1 MKQLYYAGFVMV
13 VMLLANCTKVEKDV
27 HDYFPV
33 VKTVSAQ
40 VVADGSVEITGEIL
54 SSGNTDV
61 YYVGFCA
68 DTVPN
73 PRMTANQRQSA
84 GLDGKRFTYTYEG
97 LDATKKY
104 YFRAWATNKEGYAI
118 GGDVQVDSVFL
129 PSDPVPCNLTINSIS
144 VNSATE
150 LYTNTSALVQ
160 SGGGWVVT
168 ATSNNHK
175 LEVRFA
181 ATKPLSGKYII
192 TKATPD
198 DRYINMFLDN
208 VAVNGGAEVYIRQLT
223 GGKLKI
229 SLCSAFVSSGGA
241 ADDVLKTSFVTQ

>member
-40 VVADGSVEITGEIL
+40 VVADGSVEITGEIV

-118 GGDVQVDSVFL
+118 GGDVEVDSVFL
-129 PSDPVPCNLTINSIS
+129 PSDPVPCNLNINSIS
-144 VNSATE
+144 VNATTE
-150 LYTNTSALVQ
+150 VYTNISSLVQ
-160 SGGGWVVT
+160 SGGVWIAT

-181 ATKPLSGKYII
+181 AKPLSGKYII
-192 TKATPD
+192 TKAIPG
-198 DRYINMFLDN
+198 DRYMNIFLDN
-208 VAVNGGAEVYIRQLT
+208 VAVNGGADVYVRQLT

-241 ADDVLKTSFVTQ
+241 TNDVLKTAFVTQ

>member
-13 VMLLANCTKVEKDV
+13 LMLLANCTKVEKDV

-33 VKTVSAQ
+33 VKTISAQ
-40 VVADGSVEITGEIL
+40 VVADGSVEVIGEIA

-73 PRMTANQRQSA
+73 PKMTANQHQSI
-84 GLDGKRFTYTYEG
+84 GLDGNRFKYTYEG

-104 YFRAWATNKEGYAI
+104 YFKAWATNKGGYAI
-118 GGDVQVDSVFL
+118 GGSVQADSVFL
-129 PSDPVPCNLTINSIS
+129 PSDPAPCTLTANSIS
-144 VNSATE
+144 VNTATE
-150 LYTNTSALVQ
+150 LYTNISALVQ
-160 SGGGWVVT
+160 SAGAWTVT
-168 ATSNNHK
+168 ATSNSHK
-175 LEVRFA
+175 LEIQFA

-192 TKATPD
+192 TKGIPD
-198 DRYINMFLDN
+198 DKYINIFLDN
-208 VAVNGGAEVYIRQLT
+208 VAVNGGADVYVRQVT

-229 SLCSAFVSSGGA
+229 SLCNAFVSSGGA
-241 ADDVLKTSFVTQ
+241 KDDVLKTSFVTQ